1 MNKTYVIL
9 NASDAGDI
17 VFSEVDE
24 TSADTLR
31 YNVAGT
37 KTVVKYE
44 GTTPSFLEGKTQYT
58 HTQILTEMA
67 KSEWT
72 PDRDP
77 PE

>member
-1 MNKTYVIL
+1 MSRSYVIL
-9 NASDAGDI
+9 DASEAGDI

-24 TSADTLR
+24 TSSDTLR

-37 KTVVKYE
+37 KTVVKFE
-44 GTTPSFLEGKTQYT
+44 GDTPSFLEGKTQYT
-58 HTQILTEMA
+58 HAQILTEMA